1 MLVDLA
7 VAERRLFLR
16 LPDEKL
22 RTLKT
27 GPVSVRR
34 AGGVVVPE
42 PGSFDPRLVA
52 YFTSLEDPALT
63 AAIRRALA
71 ATGSYF
77 RTLTVLA
84 EGGNI
89 AEAKAN
95 LGVLGQSVSG
105 LASLANVSGLPIGAA
120 VNALQEA
127 VELWLRAE
135 NTEELKRLVLDGEPK
150 LDELLA
156 KLQESGGTVYG
167 TLASGPDRAF
177 AESEN
182 ETEKRVLVAEMAE
195 ANLKVSNYVRLL
207 GGLREAMRTL
217 ADAVRSGGSSA
228 SLASLSAS
236 SEMLLSDAMAASRA
250 VAMFRARGVEP

>member
-1 MLVDLA
+1 MPPTTA
-7 VAERRLFLR
+7 
-16 LPDEKL
+16 
-22 RTLKT
+22 
-27 GPVSVRR
+27 R
-34 AGGVVVPE
+34 AGSCRDISSTP
-42 PGSFDPRLVA
+42 
-52 YFTSLEDPALT
+52 
-63 AAIRRALA
+63 
-71 ATGSYF
+71 
-77 RTLTVLA
+77 
-84 EGGNI
+84 
-89 AEAKAN
+89 
-95 LGVLGQSVSG
+95 
-105 LASLANVSGLPIGAA
+105 LASAGRSY
-120 VNALQEA
+120 
-127 VELWLRAE
+127 
-135 NTEELKRLVLDGEPK
+135 RLYRL

-250 VAMFRARGVEP
+250 IAMFRAQGVEP